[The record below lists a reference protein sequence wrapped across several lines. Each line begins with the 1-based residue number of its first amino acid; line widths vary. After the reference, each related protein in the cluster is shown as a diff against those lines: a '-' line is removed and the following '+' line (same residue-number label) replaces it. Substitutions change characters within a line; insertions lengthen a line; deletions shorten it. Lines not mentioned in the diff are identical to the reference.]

1 MVSSEEHHVHQP
13 QTNRTMKKLSETLTE
28 QGIAFGSPIEIK
40 DHIGRVTYYED
51 SKGLWCRWEYDSL
64 GNETCYE
71 DSYGFCCKREYDSD
85 GNETYYE
92 NNEGA
97 KRGTPRSAKT
107 CEGKVIEVDGIKY
120 KLTAQ

>member
-1 MVSSEEHHVHQP
+1 
-13 QTNRTMKKLSETLTE
+13 MKPLSETLTE
-28 QGIAFGSPIEIK
+28 QGIACGSPIEIR
-40 DHIGRVTYYED
+40 DHIGRLTYYED

-71 DSYGFCCKREYDSD
+71 DSYGFCCKLEYDSN
-85 GNETYYE
+85 GKETYYE
-92 NNEGA
+92 NSEGA